1 MNRKECFYATIK
13 SNPVGRSALWL
24 DLPVTAASQGL
35 YKQIGISSY
44 NELKDKYNGKASCY
58 DGVDTKELLVSGS
71 PKELNKKVQE
81 LKEIFPTGLIVTPE
95 HEAILTDISTAN
107 VEAMF
112 IVI

>member
-1 MNRKECFYATIK
+1 M
-13 SNPVGRSALWL
+13 
-24 DLPVTAASQGL
+24 
-35 YKQIGISSY
+35 
-44 NELKDKYNGKASCY
+44 
-58 DGVDTKELLVSGS
+58 DTKELLVSGS